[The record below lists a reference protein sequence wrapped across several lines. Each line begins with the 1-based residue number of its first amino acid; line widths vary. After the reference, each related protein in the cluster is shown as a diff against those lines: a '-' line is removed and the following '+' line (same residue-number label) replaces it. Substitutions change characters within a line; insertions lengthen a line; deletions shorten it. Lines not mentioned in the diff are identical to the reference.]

1 MLFRSIY
8 GEFGLFKVHMIGL
21 AIVVA
26 FTFVG
31 AYLILQLTNLIL
43 PMKVS
48 ASDKK
53 VGQDMTQHGENLY
66 PAGMT
71 LAKEPVP
78 VENFW
83 LNPEKA

>member
-1 MLFRSIY
+1 L
-8 GEFGLFKVHMIGL
+8 IGL
-21 AIVVA
+21 VIVVA
-26 FTFVG
+26 FTFIG

-66 PAGMT
+66 PAGLT
-71 LAKEPVP
+71 LAKESAPI
-78 VENFW
+78 ENYW
-83 LNPEKA
+83 LNPEKAVKI